1 MKFFFIHILLFL
13 TLLLTIACGEDRTY
27 EYEEKTRHSHWMLE
41 MMQDRYLWADSLK
54 NFEPTWKN
62 YFAEPEA
69 FLEVLVAP
77 SKQGDEWSYVEIDTL
92 QEDSH
97 ERGYFSHRDSYG
109 LDFVL
114 MTDPTGQTTRQV
126 LRVVTVY
133 PGSPAE
139 RAGLKRNDFI
149 CSYNGYKFS
158 KSNVSKLQKGVARQL
173 EVRHVGVD
181 AQEGIFFWED
191 TLEVSLG
198 ASEYVEDVPFP
209 VWNVV
214 EVDDVTVGYVMCT
227 RLVEYPIEKESLRG
241 GSSVYREAMDA
252 VMREMK
258 DAGVDEL
265 VLDLR
270 LCNYGT
276 LEMAQ
281 RLASYV
287 VSPDAR
293 NDLFATTFW
302 NERYTGNNSAL
313 PYDVSLDN
321 LGLSRIYILTS
332 SYTQGAAEWL
342 IHGLRYSMGEEQVIT
357 IGTET
362 KGQNVMTAE
371 VGNQYYVHLFPVVAY
386 VGDGGG
392 DYEYDEL
399 EPTIEVDEFGFLSL
413 DEYGS
418 ENETLFATAIQ
429 HILGLIGQND
439 GKEVDSS
446 DKTSEEEGVE

>member
-1 MKFFFIHILLFL
+1 MKTFLTHILLFL
-13 TLLLTIACGEDRTY
+13 TLVLTIACGEDRTY
-27 EYEEKTRHSHWMLE
+27 EYEEKTRHSHWMQE
-41 MMQDRYLWADSLK
+41 QMQDKYLWADSLK
-54 NFEPTWKN
+54 DFEPTWKN

-69 FLEVLVAP
+69 FLEVLVAR

-97 ERGYFSHRDSYG
+97 ERGYFNHLDSYG
-109 LDFVL
+109 LDFIL
-114 MTDPTGQTTRQV
+114 MSDPTGQTTRQV

-133 PGSPAE
+133 PDSPAE
-139 RAGLKRNDFI
+139 RVGLKRNDFI

-158 KSNVSKLQKGVARQL
+158 KSNVSKLQKGVARKL

-181 AQEGIFFWED
+181 AQEGFFFWED
-191 TLEVSLG
+191 TLEVSIG

-214 EVDDVTVGYVMCT
+214 ETDGVTVGYLMCT
-227 RLVEYPIEKESLRG
+227 RLVEYPIEKENRR
-241 GSSVYREAMDA
+241 GSSPVYREMMDE
-252 VMREMK
+252 VMKEMK
-258 DAGVDEL
+258 NEGVDEL

-293 NDLFATTFW
+293 GGLFAATFW
-302 NERYTGNNSAL
+302 NEKYSGNNLEL

-342 IHGLRYSMGEEQVIT
+342 IHGLRHSMGEENVIT

-362 KGQNVMTAE
+362 KGQNVMTEE
-371 VGNQYYVHLFPVVAY
+371 VGDQYYVRLFPVVAY
-386 VGDGGG
+386 VGDGDGN
-392 DYEYDEL
+392 YEYDEI
-399 EPTIEVDEFGFLSL
+399 EPTIEVNEFDFLSL

-418 ENETLFATAIQ
+418 VNETLFSVALQT
-429 HILGLIGQND
+429 ILGNGQN
-439 GKEVDSS
+439 GGE
-446 DKTSEEEGVE
+446 